1 MHPPTPAL
9 DDLLEALDHRIRA
22 VGEDAA
28 PGGDLPGSGLCDLID
43 TLSARIRS
51 IDAGYRRCRHR
62 LALLPAGCLCTGP
75 DGVILE
81 ANRAAGAL
89 LGPAPDRLRGLSLPA
104 HLHPGSLSAFRSA
117 VAALERGDEVPVQE
131 FLLARPDGSTLPVG
145 AAVAVVRDGAIEHL
159 WILSDVSGQKM
170 IEEAR
175 RRSEERYRELTG
187 NISDAFLA
195 LDQEDRIISW
205 NRVAANLSGHP
216 GEEVIG
222 KSIYDVYPE
231 LRTEEVVGFFREVR
245 ETGRPGMSECRFH
258 VGGRDHAFEV
268 RAVPTREGI
277 SIYIR
282 DITDRRNAEE
292 ALRKS
297 EERYRAIVENQTEMI
312 YRRLPD
318 GTITFANDAYCRSIG
333 IPPGDLVGRRYAPAI
348 PADDQARIQK
358 SLHSLTPAHPVLAVE
373 HRVVMPDGEIR
384 WQQWTHMAFF
394 DETGSLVE
402 YQSVGRDTSAARMA
416 EEALRLANKKL
427 NLLSDVTRHDTL
439 NRLNVLTGYIDL
451 SREETKDPD
460 LQEYYRKEEEVIREI
475 RRYMVFT
482 GEYREIG
489 VAAPIWQDVG
499 RIAREAAA
507 GLDMGE
513 VAVEVQVA
521 DIEVYADPLIVQVF
535 ANLID
540 NSLRHGG
547 GVARIRISARESDR
561 GVTII
566 YEDDGIGIPL
576 AEKEDIF
583 KRGFGLFL
591 AREILSIT
599 DLSLRETGRPGE
611 GARFEIGVP
620 RGYYR
625 FTGPGQAP

>member
-9 DDLLEALDHRIRA
+9 DDLLEAL
-22 VGEDAA
+22 
-28 PGGDLPGSGLCDLID
+28 
-43 TLSARIRS
+43 
-51 IDAGYRRCRHR
+51 
-62 LALLPAGCLCTGP
+62 
-75 DGVILE
+75 
-81 ANRAAGAL
+81 
-89 LGPAPDRLRGLSLPA
+89 
-104 HLHPGSLSAFRSA
+104 
-117 VAALERGDEVPVQE
+117 Q
-131 FLLARPDGSTLPVG
+131 
-145 AAVAVVRDGAIEHL
+145 
-159 WILSDVSGQKM
+159 
-170 IEEAR
+170 
-175 RRSEERYRELTG
+175 RSEERYRELTG

-460 LQEYYRKEEEVIREI
+460 LQEYYRKEGEIVREI

-482 GEYREIG
+482 GEYLEIG

-583 KRGFGLFL
+583 ERGFGLFL